1 MQDTGATRNR
11 RTENGPSGTPAP
23 TECMTG
29 ATAEQPRAVGDAGPY
44 GGIDES
50 TPVLGGAP
58 MRAVGDAGPYGVQ
71 ERERGKRG
79 RVNPA
84 RGIKHR
90 SRNGVFRMRVI
101 FTCGGTA
108 GHVNPALALA
118 GLMRQRDPQTAVLFV
133 GTPDGM
139 ERELVAKAGY
149 DYAAVEV
156 DSFRRSM
163 RPEAMRHNL
172 HAAGALARSGPA
184 AKAILREFR
193 PDLVVGTGGYAS
205 FPMVKAAARA
215 HIPTAVH
222 ESNSVPGLTT
232 RMLEEYADVIMVGF
246 EDCRQ
251 HYRHP
256 ERIMVTGTP
265 VRGDFFEKTPLEARQ
280 NLAFDDGR
288 PVVVSFWGSLGASHM
303 NEAMLDMFEK
313 ERENGFPFHHVHAV
327 GKSGWETMETALRQR
342 ELALCPDLDVRQYIY
357 NMATV
362 MRAADLVI
370 CRAGA
375 STISELTAL
384 GMPAIM
390 VPSPYVTNNHQEKN
404 ARLLEAHGGA
414 RVLLESEANG
424 AALYDS
430 AADILRSPETQA
442 RMKQG
447 MAQLGIPDAAE
458 RIYDTVMALVR

>member
-1 MQDTGATRNR
+1 
-11 RTENGPSGTPAP
+11 
-23 TECMTG
+23 
-29 ATAEQPRAVGDAGPY
+29 
-44 GGIDES
+44 
-50 TPVLGGAP
+50 
-58 MRAVGDAGPYGVQ
+58 
-71 ERERGKRG
+71 
-79 RVNPA
+79 
-84 RGIKHR
+84 
-90 SRNGVFRMRVI
+90 MRVI

-118 GLMRQRDPQTAVLFV
+118 GLMRQRDPGTAVLFV

-139 ERELVAKAGY
+139 ERDLASKAGY

-156 DSFRRSM
+156 DSFHRSIK
-163 RPEAMRHNL
+163 PEAMRHNL
-172 HAAGALARSGPA
+172 HAVGALARSGPA
-184 AKAILREFR
+184 ARAILREFR

-205 FPMVKAAARA
+205 YPMVKAAAQA

-265 VRGDFFEKTPLEARQ
+265 VRGDFFEKTPQQARQ
-280 NLAFDDGR
+280 ELGFDDGR

-303 NEAMLDMFEK
+303 NECMVDFFR
-313 ERENGFPFHHVHAV
+313 REDAEGYPFRHIHAV
-327 GKSGWETMETALRQR
+327 GKGGWEAMEQKLR
-342 ELALCPDLDVRQYIY
+342 ELELPKSDRLDVRQYIY
-357 NMATV
+357 DMDVVMA
-362 MRAADLVI
+362 AADVVL

-384 GMPAIM
+384 GKPTVM

-404 ARLLEAHGGA
+404 ARILEQHGGAVVLLEADASG
-414 RVLLESEANG
+414 E
-424 AALYDS
+424 ALYR
-430 AADILRSPETQA
+430 AASGILRDPQRQA
-442 RMKQG
+442 DMSRG
-447 MAQLGIPDAAE
+447 MAELGIRDAT
-458 RIYDTVMALVR
+458 RRLYDTVMSIRK